1 MYCCHMRLTNRN
13 LPEGSRSAMP
23 IGTASKNSAAARTR
37 SLSLLPFFMRLP
49 RATLSLQDGG
59 HSHAAGGADRDEPAP
74 AAALGELL
82 RQRGDDP
89 RAGGGERMADGDAR
103 APGVNFCPVDLA

>member
-1 MYCCHMRLTNRN
+1 MYCCHVRLTNRY
-13 LPEGSRSAMP
+13 LPVGSRSAMP

-37 SLSLLPFFMRLP
+37 SLSLLPFFFMRLP

-59 HSHAAGGADRDEPAP
+59 HSHAAGGADRDQPAP
-74 AAALGELL
+74 AAALGQLF

-89 RAGGGERMADGDAR
+89 RAGGGERMADRHAR
-103 APGVNFCPVDLA
+103 AL